1 MIYENDL
8 KVLPLE
14 GFPRQMA
21 ALNNCLVLLEIEY
34 IESGKI
40 DTLPE
45 SLQDIL
51 ISSLSVL
58 DAIVDNPDY
67 KRPHSLFRHNP

>member
-1 MIYENDL
+1 MIDENDL

-21 ALNNCLVLLEIEY
+21 ALSNCLVLLEQEY
-34 IESGKI
+34 IQSGKI

-45 SLQDIL
+45 SLQDTL

-58 DAIVDNPDY
+58 GAIVGNPDY
-67 KRPHSLFRHNP
+67 KRPD